1 MRAGHWSNSGSS
13 ERVRETPVTRILPGA
28 PPHHRQ
34 PASARRLQCSL
45 VSATP
50 LAVSIAC
57 CFVLAFAGG
66 LIAGDRDARVI
77 TPRGSP
83 VWLDPLRALLFDS
96 PGVLVILENQ
106 HSQPVSS
113 ALRVWI
119 FDPDLRL
126 KASIDYCAIDQLD
139 RRTRGSV
146 FVPLEVSGIAL
157 RDRAVVTIA
166 GAGTAGAANTTWRLR
181 ESDAEQLAAA
191 RDAAQGSGGQLTL
204 DREDG
209 RDAAWECPCEQATI
223 EASCAE
229 RCAYSGPAAHWAT
242 RMLNAGCSASCT
254 CR

>member
-1 MRAGHWSNSGSS
+1 MSSRIIYIAMPDERLGDAASRPRAPVASL
-13 ERVRETPVTRILPGA
+13 RVKVCR
-28 PPHHRQ
+28 
-34 PASARRLQCSL
+34 
-45 VSATP
+45 
-50 LAVSIAC
+50 AC
-57 CFVLAFAGG
+57 CCVLALAGG
-66 LIAGDRDARVI
+66 SMAADRDARVI

-106 HSQPVSS
+106 HSQPVST

-126 KASIDYCAIDQLD
+126 KASIDYCAIEQLD

-146 FVPLEVSGIAL
+146 LVPLEVSGITL
-157 RDRAVVTIA
+157 RDRAVVTVA
-166 GAGTAGAANTTWRLR
+166 GAGSAGTTWRIR

-191 RDAAQGSGGQLTL
+191 RATAQGWGGRLTL

-209 RDAAWECPCEQATI
+209 RSVAWECPCEPATI
-223 EASCAE
+223 EASCGE
-229 RCAYSGPAAHWAT
+229 RCVEHGPAAHWAS

>member
-1 MRAGHWSNSGSS
+1 M
-13 ERVRETPVTRILPGA
+13 
-28 PPHHRQ
+28 
-34 PASARRLQCSL
+34 
-45 VSATP
+45 
-50 LAVSIAC
+50 
-57 CFVLAFAGG
+57 AFAAG
-66 LIAGDRDARVI
+66 LVAADRDARVI

-106 HSQPVSS
+106 HSQPVAS

-126 KASIDYCAIDQLD
+126 KASIDYCAIEQLD

-146 FVPLEVSGIAL
+146 FVPLEVSGITL
-157 RDRAVVTIA
+157 RDRAVMTITGA
-166 GAGTAGAANTTWRLR
+166 GAEGTTWTIR

-191 RDAAQGSGGQLTL
+191 RDAAQGSGGRLTL

-209 RDAAWECPCEQATI
+209 RDVAWACPCDPATI

-229 RCAYSGPAAHWAT
+229 RCAERGPAAHWASQ
-242 RMLNAGCSASCT
+242 MLNAGCSASCT

>member
-1 MRAGHWSNSGSS
+1 MRAGQSTDAGSS
-13 ERVRETPVTRILPGA
+13 DRLRRTPARDRPQGA
-28 PPHHRQ
+28 APRHRR
-34 PASARRLQCSL
+34 PASDPRSRPSG

-50 LAVSIAC
+50 LAVCIAC
-57 CFVLAFAGG
+57 WLALAFAAG
-66 LIAGDRDARVI
+66 LVAADRDARVI

-106 HSQPVSS
+106 HSQPVAS

-126 KASIDYCAIDQLD
+126 KASIDYCAIEQLD

-146 FVPLEVSGIAL
+146 FVPLEVSGITL

-166 GAGTAGAANTTWRLR
+166 GAGTAGAAHTTWRLR

>member
-1 MRAGHWSNSGSS
+1 M
-13 ERVRETPVTRILPGA
+13 
-28 PPHHRQ
+28 
-34 PASARRLQCSL
+34 
-45 VSATP
+45 
-50 LAVSIAC
+50 
-57 CFVLAFAGG
+57 AFAAG
-66 LIAGDRDARVI
+66 LVAADRDARVI

-106 HSQPVSS
+106 HSQPVAS

-126 KASIDYCAIDQLD
+126 KASIDYCAIEQLD

-146 FVPLEVSGIAL
+146 LVPLEVAGIAL
-157 RDRAVVTIA
+157 RDRAVITVA
-166 GAGTAGAANTTWRLR
+166 GAGSAGTTWRMR

-191 RDAAQGSGGQLTL
+191 RDAARGWGGQLTL

-209 RDAAWECPCEQATI
+209 ASVAWECPCEPAPI
-223 EASCAE
+223 EASCIE
-229 RCAYSGPAAHWAT
+229 RCADRGPAAHWPT

>member
-1 MRAGHWSNSGSS
+1 M
-13 ERVRETPVTRILPGA
+13 PPGA
-28 PPHHRQ
+28 APHHRR
-34 PASARRLQCSL
+34 PASETRSLSSL
-45 VSATP
+45 VSASP
-50 LAVSIAC
+50 LVVSIAC
-57 CFVLAFAGG
+57 CLVLASAAG
-66 LIAGDRDARVI
+66 LVAADRDARVI

-106 HSQPVSS
+106 HSQPVAF

-126 KASIDYCAIDQLD
+126 KASIDYCAIEQLD

-146 FVPLEVSGIAL
+146 FVPLEVSGITL
-157 RDRAVVTIA
+157 RDRAVITVA
-166 GAGTAGAANTTWRLR
+166 GAGSAGAAGTTWRIR

-191 RDAAQGSGGQLTL
+191 RAAAQNWGGQLTL
-204 DREDG
+204 DRDDG
-209 RDAAWECPCEQATI
+209 GSVAWECPCEPTTI

-229 RCAYSGPAAHWAT
+229 RCSERGPAAQWAT
-242 RMLNAGCSASCT
+242 RMLNAGCSASCA